1 MENSNLIRVDSI
13 NGLISILEDGKLGY
27 INASEKVENAKLKTD
42 FLQYARE
49 REQFVNELQNEINKL
64 GKSTDEGSGPLG
76 AMHRVWIDFKSKVV
90 GSDPESII
98 NACLTGE
105 EAAVEKY
112 KLALKQEDLTASLRT
127 IIAKELGHIEGVIA
141 IIKMQKAL

>member
-1 MENSNLIRVDSI
+1 MENLNASTIDTL

-27 INASEKVENAKLKTD
+27 VNASEKTENPTLKAD
-42 FLQYARE
+42 FLQYSRE
-49 REQFVNELQNEINKL
+49 RAQFVTELQNEINKL

-76 AMHRVWIDFKSKVV
+76 AIHRVWIDFKSMVT
-90 GSDPESII
+90 GNDTEAII

-112 KLALKQEDLTASLRT
+112 KLALKEDQLNPGVHT
-127 IIAKELGHIEGVIA
+127 IIAKQLAHIEGVIA
-141 IIKMQKAL
+141 TIKMQKAL

>member
-1 MENSNLIRVDSI
+1 MENLNSSTIDTL

-27 INASEKVENAKLKTD
+27 VNASEKTENPTLKED
-42 FLQYARE
+42 FLQYSRE
-49 REQFVNELQNEINKL
+49 RAQFVTEFQNEINKL

-76 AMHRVWIDFKSKVV
+76 AIHRAWIDIKSMVT
-90 GSDPESII
+90 SNDAEAII

-112 KLALKQEDLTASLRT
+112 KLALKQGQLNTDLRT
-127 IIAKELGHIEGVIA
+127 IVAKQLAHIEGVIA